1 MDDNKI
7 YAKTMYKCGVCGN
20 TYEELEDRVA
30 CESACLKKKKAE
42 AAREKALK
50 YEAEKKKHY
59 EDTVDACR
67 KAEDMIHEHMKQYGE
82 FNLPSTMSFS
92 ELFSYIFPWM

>member
-30 CESACLKKKKAE
+30 CESACLKKKKEEVTRAE
-42 AAREKALK
+42 KLK
-50 YEAEKKKHY
+50 YEADKKKHY
-59 EDTVDACR
+59 EDTVDACK
-67 KAEDMIHEHMKQYGE
+67 KADNMIREHIARYGE
-82 FNLPSTMSFS
+82 FNLPNTLSFS
-92 ELFSYIFPWM
+92 EIFNYIFPWL